1 MLVLVLAASPP
12 PLPFDRPALPAPPKK
27 THPAPTRDGLCLPRL
42 PTPLKTPGPSRVTP
56 DKFAP
61 FFSPGGHEALQGIAY
76 AHKMSVVFVD
86 DLANKILQ
94 GQRPRTFIVPCIC
107 YLCVCA

>member
-1 MLVLVLAASPP
+1 
-12 PLPFDRPALPAPPKK
+12 
-27 THPAPTRDGLCLPRL
+27 
-42 PTPLKTPGPSRVTP
+42 VTP